1 MTTSNNT
8 TWELDRDEIIESA
21 FAKLGLPGEGNT
33 LSTAQYTRATVVLNS
48 VIALMVTDGMPLWKR
63 TTQVFAPS
71 TVSQVYTLNAAVKI
85 AQVVLKDINGTQY
98 DLMEK
103 SLYDFN
109 RLPSAS
115 IGTPVHYTFQPTIS
129 SGTLQIWPLL
139 SDTSTVATKTI
150 AVVYQKKYDGFFASG
165 ETPDFPSYWIQPL
178 IYKLA
183 GALAP
188 EYGLPLNDR
197 QLLKAETK
205 EMVDA
210 ASGYGDEDGSLY
222 IMPDRTE

>member
-71 TVSQVYTLNAAVKI
+71 TVSQVYTLNAAVKV

>member
-63 TTQVFAPS
+63 TTQVFVPS

-85 AQVVLKDINGTQY
+85 AQVVLKDVNGTQY

>member
-63 TTQVFAPS
+63 TTQVFVPS

-85 AQVVLKDINGTQY
+85 AQVVLKDTNGTQY